1 MAGGIDWFRWHH
13 GTVTDP
19 KFALVARRAGASLPD
34 VLAVWSYLLETASA
48 SDERGTFTE
57 VDCEAWDCLFGFPA
71 TETRTADIM
80 AAMKDRGLIG
90 DGVVVKWEKRQPKR
104 ERDTDNSAD
113 RTRAY
118 RERHKQQGETEQNH
132 VTPCDATERQR
143 NARGEESREEKRREE
158 KDTLS
163 ENIVGAAAAAPTTAK
178 KGKRLADDW
187 QLPKPW
193 GEWALAE
200 YPAWTADIVRLEA
213 AKFADHWHAKAGKD
227 AVKLDWEAT
236 WRMWCRS
243 DICQRTH
250 GLKPTYAQQAADV
263 ARTTVPS
270 RRDRDPVLVQIE
282 ADAAKAAPIPDAVRA
297 LANRLKVVA

>member
-1 MAGGIDWFRWHH
+1 MKHYPHHIGDFDKATRHLTRIERSVYRDLIDLYYDTEQRLTLDQAALCRRIIARSNEESTAVQQVLNEFFTETPTGWYHDRCEHEIAAYHANSSQKAMAG
-13 GTVTDP
+13 
-19 KFALVARRAGASLPD
+19 K
-34 VLAVWSYLLETASA
+34 ASA
-48 SDERGTFTE
+48 
-57 VDCEAWDCLFGFPA
+57 EAKRLKKLQALNGGSTHVEQPLKPV
-71 TETRTADIM
+71 ETDGQRTSTNQSTNQPINQEPLVNAAD
-80 AAMKDRGLIG
+80 
-90 DGVVVKWEKRQPKR
+90 
-104 ERDTDNSAD
+104 
-113 RTRAY
+113 
-118 RERHKQQGETEQNH
+118 
-132 VTPCDATERQR
+132 
-143 NARGEESREEKRREE
+143 
-158 KDTLS
+158 
-163 ENIVGAAAAAPTTAK
+163 AAPTTTK

-236 WRMWCRS
+236 WRTWCRS

-270 RRDRDPVLVQIE
+270 RPDRDPVLVQIE